1 VIVSEQ
7 KGVLTEVSNHENK
20 PKNPKIV
27 SSIFGF
33 FGQCFARGEYFNT
46 FYSFLES
53 VSVHH

>member
-7 KGVLTEVSNHENK
+7 KGILTEVSIHKNK

-33 FGQCFARGEYFNT
+33 FGQCFARDEYFNT

-53 VSVHH
+53 VSDHH